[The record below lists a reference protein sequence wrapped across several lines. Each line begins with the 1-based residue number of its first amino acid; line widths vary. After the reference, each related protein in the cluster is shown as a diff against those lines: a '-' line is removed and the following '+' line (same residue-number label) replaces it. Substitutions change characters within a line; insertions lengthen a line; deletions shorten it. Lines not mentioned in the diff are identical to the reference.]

1 MDNLEPATII
11 NTPNDQK
18 PLENAKK
25 EEFEINK
32 EGKLILSFNDSMI
45 SFNIKQ
51 NSLPK
56 KEFEL
61 IISLE
66 RLYKISKFFINFENT
81 KDLVNWL
88 IDSLKKNNS
97 TVKFNK
103 NICLIQILNPI
114 TNKLFDLS
122 LNIKKEDLNS
132 RVTYLEEINI
142 QQNKEIELLKE
153 KIRQFESILPIIEKL
168 NLKLKA
174 FEEKKRKNFFSDSE
188 ILNNQDK
195 DLLIQWL
202 PLKLQKTILLINSKI
217 DGDKIKTIADKLE
230 GKNPT
235 LVIIKS
241 KDGYK
246 FGGYAAQKWKNNTD
260 ITDNNAFV
268 FSLDKKKKYNIIKP
282 EKSYYLSLNNWW
294 GFGANDNAIV
304 LLENCTSKNTNY
316 IDNKTYN
323 IQEKYELN
331 GGNRYFTVENFEV
344 FLIE

>member
-1 MDNLEPATII
+1 MDNLEPETII

-32 EGKLILSFNDSMI
+32 ENKLVLSFNDSMI
-45 SFNIKQ
+45 SFNIIQ

-66 RLYKISKFFINFENT
+66 RLSKISKFFINFENT

-122 LNIKKEDLNS
+122 LNLKKEDLNS

-153 KIRQFESILPIIEKL
+153 KIRQFESILPVLEK
-168 NLKLKA
+168 LKLKLKE
-174 FEEKKRKNFFSDSE
+174 FEEKKRKKFFSDSE

-195 DLLIQWL
+195 DLLIQWI
-202 PLKLQKTILLINSKI
+202 PLNFQKTILLINSKK
-217 DGDKIKTIADKLE
+217 DGDNIKTIADKLE

-241 KDGYK
+241 KDGYQ
-246 FGGYAAQKWKNNTD
+246 FGGYATQKWKKNTN

-282 EKSYYLSLNNWW
+282 ENSYYLQEDCWW
-294 GFGANDNAIV
+294 GFGANENSII
-304 LLENCTSKNTNY
+304 LLQNCTSKNKNFV
-316 IDNKTYN
+316 DNKTYN
-323 IQEKYELN
+323 IQEEYELN
-331 GGNRYFTVENFEV
+331 GGNKYFTVESFEV